1 MLVRLR
7 TFVEV
12 YRQRSISAAAR
23 ALDLTQP
30 AVSQHIASLESA
42 IGRQL
47 FERHALGVT
56 PTAAAG
62 ELAAEIGDGLDLA
75 EAALAT
81 ARARSVDMAG
91 AVRIIGLAD
100 FLSEKITPMLVPLL
114 QAGMRMRL
122 QTANH
127 EAVVESL
134 IEGHCD
140 LGITHSPNHDRR
152 LRSERVHSE
161 RVVAVASPAVAA
173 RIAAADDLLTALTG
187 EPLLAYNLEQV
198 LIDGWLET
206 NRLRHPPV
214 SPALVSADLRGLRAL
229 LQVGYGWTALPAYL
243 CAAELA
249 RGDLAEIAPP
259 VGPSVNHYYLV
270 WAPAALRQPRIAL
283 ARQTLMSLL
292 QDGVPGASPTPA
304 QGVHDPV

>member
-47 FERHALGVT
+47 FERHAAGVT

-62 ELAAEIGDGLDLA
+62 ELAADIGDGLDLA

-91 AVRIIGLAD
+91 AVRLIGLAD

-122 QTANH
+122 ETANH
-127 EAVVESL
+127 EGVIDSL

-140 LGITHSPNHDRR
+140 LGLTHSPIHDRR
-152 LRSERVHSE
+152 LRNEMVHAE
-161 RVVAVASPAVAA
+161 RVVAVAAPVVAA
-173 RIAAADDLLTALTG
+173 RIAAAGDLLAALEN

-198 LIDGWLET
+198 LIDGWFET
-206 NRLRHPPV
+206 NRLPRPPV

-249 RGDLAEIAPP
+249 RGDLVEITPP
-259 VGPSVNHYYLV
+259 VGPAINRYYLV

-283 ARQTLMSLL
+283 ARQTLMALL
-292 QDGVPGASPTPA
+292 HEAGPPLAAEPGVMQPI
-304 QGVHDPV
+304 